1 MAKKI
6 NETTL
11 NRVKNAARCQVE
23 LRQVF
28 RDTVISERN
37 IMERLKKLL
46 DLKAPHIII
55 WNEAQFLNPHLKI
68 WRSKPQKEIYDRW
81 KDRQLLAVEVDS
93 GRKWCLRLQ
102 TAEGLLLYGPN
113 GRFGPWLK
121 EI

>member
-28 RDTVISERN
+28 RDAVISERN

-55 WNEAQFLNPHLKI
+55 WNEA
-68 WRSKPQKEIYDRW
+68 
-81 KDRQLLAVEVDS
+81 
-93 GRKWCLRLQ
+93 
-102 TAEGLLLYGPN
+102 
-113 GRFGPWLK
+113 
-121 EI
+121 